1 MWLIRKVR
9 DARMRA
15 GIARRRAAHHA
26 ALDDAARRSRQ
37 LAAFNRLWP
46 HICVDVPYYAGL
58 ARAHSLPREFVSWE
72 QFAAAL
78 PVMTRDVVR
87 REGARLHDTSRPPEW
102 WRTTGGSSAQPLQL
116 PAWES
121 ERVATGPDL
130 WVGRGWYGLR
140 PSDRA
145 LLLWGHRHLLGEGFK
160 ARLRGLDRR
169 LRDYLAGYCR
179 QSAYDLRPQALRR
192 VGDALLHCCPAYV
205 LGYSVALDLFAR
217 ANADRAADFAQLRLK
232 AVIATAEGLPAADSA
247 ALLERTFGAPL
258 AMEYGAVET
267 NLIAHT
273 TPAGGYEVFWNT
285 HFVEAAEPGPNGGR
299 IVRITS
305 LFPRCM
311 PLVRYELGD
320 EIELCNAADDGVG
333 VLRFERVIGRCNTFL
348 LLHDGTRIHSEAITH
363 CVAAIPDVASYQA
376 VQEGDAIALNYTAAA
391 PLTAERVAALR
402 RALARVHPLLGEIG
416 VNRVERHRQTVAG
429 KTPMILRTGAH
440 EAASTH
446 AAPLPVEHA

>member
-1 MWLIRKVR
+1 MRN
-9 DARMRA
+9 ARMRA
-15 GIARRRAAHHA
+15 AVARRRAAHHVSR
-26 ALDDAARRSRQ
+26 DDAARRALQ
-37 LAAFNRLWP
+37 LDAFNRLWP
-46 HICVDVPYYAGL
+46 AISANVPYYRDL
-58 ARAHSLPREFVSWE
+58 ARSRGLPP
-72 QFAAAL
+72 QFASWQDVVASL
-78 PVMTRDVVR
+78 PVMNRDLIR
-87 REGARLHDTSRPPEW
+87 SAGARLHDASRPPQW

-121 ERVATGPDL
+121 ERLATGPDL
-130 WVGRGWYGLR
+130 WVGRGWYGLE

-169 LRDYLAGYCR
+169 LRDYLAGCCR
-179 QSAYDLRPQALRR
+179 QSAYDLRPEALRR
-192 VGDALLHCCPAYV
+192 VGDALLRFRPAYV

-217 ANADRAADFAQLRLK
+217 ANADRAAEFAALRMK

-273 TPAGGYEVFWNT
+273 TPAGGYEAFWNT

-320 EIELCNAADDGVG
+320 EIEQGHAAADGLG

-348 LLHDGTRIHSEAITH
+348 LLRDGTRIHSEAITH
-363 CVAAIPDVASYQA
+363 CVAAIPDIASYQA
-376 VQEGDAIALNYTAAA
+376 VQEGDDIALHYTAAA
-391 PLTAERVAALR
+391 PLAAERVAALR

-429 KTPMILRTGAH
+429 KTPMILRTGTPQARS
-440 EAASTH
+440 EH
-446 AAPLPVEHA
+446 AAPVPMEHA